1 MRIKING
8 KPEEIEA
15 KTVLELLR
23 AKEIEPR
30 MVSVELN
37 SIIVDREAYAATSLK
52 EGDLLEFLFFMGGG
66 GSFYPASKASD
77 LPAGRQGGGG
87 RKFPAGKFSPIYD
100 LRPWAGNLV
109 TREWQIANKGNRNPR
124 KLQWRGRREPL

>member
-15 KTVLELLR
+15 NTVLELLR

-37 SIIVDREAYAATSLK
+37 STIVDREAYAITTLK
-52 EGDLLEFLFFMGGG
+52 EGDMLELLFFMGGG
-66 GSFYPASKASD
+66 GGLYPASNASEW
-77 LPAGRQGGGG
+77 GRTSASSVEPLH
-87 RKFPAGKFSPIYD
+87 R
-100 LRPWAGNLV
+100 R
-109 TREWQIANKGNRNPR
+109 
-124 KLQWRGRREPL
+124 RGRRRPPKKR

>member
-37 SIIVDREAYAATSLK
+37 STIVDREAYATTSLN
-52 EGDLLEFLFFMGGG
+52 EDDMVELLFFMGGG
-66 GSFYPASKASD
+66 GSIYPTSKAS
-77 LPAGRQGGGG
+77 
-87 RKFPAGKFSPIYD
+87 
-100 LRPWAGNLV
+100 
-109 TREWQIANKGNRNPR
+109 E
-124 KLQWRGRREPL
+124 RGRTSTSSVESLHPAPTVEGATRAPIKR